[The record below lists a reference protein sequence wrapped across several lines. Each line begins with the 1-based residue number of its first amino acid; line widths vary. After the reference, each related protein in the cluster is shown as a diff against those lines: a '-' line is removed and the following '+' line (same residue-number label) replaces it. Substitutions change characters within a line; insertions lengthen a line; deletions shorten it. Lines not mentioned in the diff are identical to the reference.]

1 MLYRDF
7 NSQEGYIHICDDSYK
22 YVKEYV
28 KERVKALPI
37 YVHDCSVYT
46 LIEKSDGK
54 GYKGI
59 NVTYCPHCGADVES
73 EERSSEIYDIEKG
86 KFYDWRTEKYYDKKG
101 VTK

>member
-28 KERVKALPI
+28 KERIKTLPI

-46 LIEKSDGK
+46 IIDGCK
-54 GYKGI
+54 I
-59 NVTYCPHCGADVES
+59 IHLNYCPHCGANVEN
-73 EERSSEIYDIEKG
+73 EERSSEIYNIEKG

>member
-37 YVHDCSVYT
+37 YVHDCNVHT
-46 LIEKSDGK
+46 LQKAEQGCKLVHIE
-54 GYKGI
+54 
-59 NVTYCPHCGADVES
+59 YCPFCGVKVEN

>member
-22 YVKEYV
+22 YVKSYV
-28 KERVKALPI
+28 KERIEVMPI
-37 YVHDCSVYT
+37 YVHDCSVNILKKT
-46 LIEKSDGK
+46 DD
-54 GYKGI
+54 GYKFVHI
-59 NVTYCPHCGADVES
+59 DYCPFCGAKVEN